1 MFDIEDDASRRE
13 KCFTTV
19 AQLPAWVDSKQIPS
33 TRSPFSTIR
42 NHSFA
47 HTVEAILPA
56 EAYESVQ
63 AALDARIA
71 NPEYA
76 RVFMAPSALLE
87 HEFFNAYIKAGMCG
101 YQAKDGHL
109 QNTDS
114 NILSR
119 KYSHDLRRPVRI
131 RHRVYVKKWCVRI

>member
-19 AQLPAWVDSKQIPS
+19 AQLPAWVDPKQIPS
-33 TRSPFSTIR
+33 TKSPFSTIH

-56 EAYESVQ
+56 EAYASVQ
-63 AALDARIA
+63 AALDTRIA
-71 NPEYA
+71 NPQYA
-76 RVFMAPSALLE
+76 RVFMPPSALLE

-101 YQAKDGHL
+101 DHVQDCHL
-109 QNTDS
+109 QNTES
-114 NILSR
+114 HILSR
-119 KYSHDLRRPVRI
+119 KYSHDL
-131 RHRVYVKKWCVRI
+131 